1 MICFFVVILISY
13 VFFSLFSVITAAV
26 VIIFGLKRTYEVND
40 KEKNKEKVEKKN
52 SYKNKYL
59 NIEKKR
65 EYNDKIMKKS
75 RAFIFKL
82 CAK

>member
-1 MICFFVVILISY
+1 LLLFLFHTF
-13 VFFSLFSVITAAV
+13 FFSLFSVINAAV